1 MKQVTN
7 RESNFELLRIICMI
21 LIVVFHFSVHG
32 GYYSENNGTLAFNS
46 VIIDLFGLGGRLGVN
61 IFVLISGYFLI
72 NSKFKPKKLLSLLGQ
87 VWFYSISIYLIFLLF
102 GGINFTWESFLC
114 NIFPVVT
121 IRYWFITT
129 YIGLYILSP
138 LINKLLKKLT
148 QKQHILLILLLILF
162 CVSINNITGIG
173 YDFGIIWFI
182 ALYAISTYIRLYPN
196 KIFDNKKLIIAV
208 IAITFCM
215 FFFAKVFLDLVLF
228 EMKNLTC
235 LICAIAIFCLFKNL
249 KIKYSPT
256 INTIAS
262 TTFGVYLIHD
272 NLIVRNWLWTDFL
285 HCPEYAT
292 QEGFLIFAISTLI
305 ALYILFTFIEIMR
318 SKLFAKMQKALQS
331 KIEKNK
337 ANK

>member
-1 MKQVTN
+1 MKQATN

-32 GYYSENNGTLAFNS
+32 GYYSESAGTLPFNS

-72 NSKFKPKKLLSLLGQ
+72 NSKLKPKKLLTLFSQ
-87 VWFYSISIYLIFLLF
+87 VWFFSISIYLIFLIS
-102 GGINFTWESFLC
+102 GGISFTWGSFLC
-114 NIFPVVT
+114 SIFPVVT
-121 IRYWFITT
+121 SQYWFITT
-129 YIGLYILSP
+129 YIGLYLLSP
-138 LINKLLKKLT
+138 FINKLLKKLT
-148 QKQHILLILLLILF
+148 KQGHILFILLLILF
-162 CVSINNITGIG
+162 CVSINNITNIG
-173 YDFGIIWFI
+173 YDFGIVWFV
-182 ALYAISTYIRLYPN
+182 ALYAISAYIRLYPN
-196 KIFDNKKLIIAV
+196 KVFDNKKLSIVLIM
-208 IAITFCM
+208 ITFCM

-262 TTFGVYLIHD
+262 ATFGVYLIHD
-272 NLIVRNWLWTDFL
+272 NPIVRNWLWTDFL

-292 QEGFLIFAISTLI
+292 QEVFLMFAIFTLI

-318 SKLFAKMQKALQS
+318 SKLFAKVQKALQN
-331 KIEKNK
+331 KIKKNK
-337 ANK
+337 AIK